1 MGEGT
6 NLALAE
12 VLEKREVL
20 AAELIRLEASARA
33 AVDIPAK
40 IKREPVK
47 TAGLA
52 AGAAFIVVGG
62 PKRLFRRAKRVV
74 RGPEAPLPK
83 SMLPKE
89 IDERSASSAP
99 TATRS
104 AACWSGS
111 SRRTSSDDG
120 PARAGA
126 ATSRGTAAVLL
137 VAALR
142 PFVLAY
148 GKKAAAQI
156 FATDTKAYE
165 ARLEQVRARMPG
177 AQAVGRAGRRGV
189 SRGLTRAS
197 W

>member
-1 MGEGT
+1 VGEGT
-6 NLALAE
+6 SLALAE
-12 VLEKREVL
+12 VLQKREAL
-20 AAELIRLEASARA
+20 ATELVRLEASARA

-62 PKRLFRRAKRVV
+62 PRRLFRRAKRIV
-74 RGPEAPLPK
+74 RGPEAPLPT

-89 IDERSASSAP
+89 IDESLKGLGTDGERV
-99 TATRS
+99 RGLIEREF
-104 AACWSGS
+104 AAYLRDHGPERQRREL
-111 SRRTSSDDG
+111 SRTG
-120 PARAGA
+120 
-126 ATSRGTAAVLL
+126 AVLL

-177 AQAVGRAGRRGV
+177 DATPAKTGDEGP
-189 SRGLTRAS
+189 TTP
-197 W
+197 